1 MSSQQHTGGGG
12 MALSYSFPIL
22 SEKEIVQCL
31 HELGMK
37 TTVEQIQ
44 KPTYEIVQH
53 IFENLVVLL
62 CGVTREELQQPVFAA
77 IDAIEYAELHDES
90 IPAMAFFVQT
100 AKLLRSSGVKDFS
113 MKDLHKPEGARLKKS
128 LSAVINFAKFREEK
142 LVAYT
147 ELQEKHE
154 ELIDNR
160 DRLRREHEE
169 LEKELARMTEEREA
183 ELPEV
188 ANVEAEVDI
197 LYGENQALN
206 KQQASMSNELKSLK
220 QEVNAMTEDAAQ
232 LSLKVSAVR
241 GTQEDLKAQI
251 VQSPHKIKAELED
264 LAGALELEKVTL
276 SEAEKSS
283 RDVASKLDAALKI
296 EKEVAKVIA
305 MMQDTT
311 VEIKKKKE
319 VSKRVKALRSHI
331 ASQEHE
337 LTQLEATNQH
347 LNRQHASLMERI
359 ERVKAQ
365 CEIRKQAA
373 QGRVEE
379 QLRHREAIEAGN
391 AAAVAKLNQ
400 NEAAIRAIE
409 AKAADLRA
417 AHESQIGSVL
427 RQYHSL
433 RETVHLY
440 QEKIEGYMR
449 NADDTTKDQTDY
461 SSITQSLLEVR

>member
-1 MSSQQHTGGGG
+1 

-264 LAGALELEKVTL
+264 LDGALELEKAAL

>member
-1 MSSQQHTGGGG
+1 

-37 TTVEQIQ
+37 ATVEQIQ

-62 CGVTREELQQPVFAA
+62 CGVTSEELQQPVFAA

-100 AKLLRSSGVKDFS
+100 AKLLQSSGVKDFS

-154 ELIDNR
+154 ELIENR
-160 DRLRREHEE
+160 DRLKREHEE

-183 ELPEV
+183 ELPEA

-206 KQQASMSNELKSLK
+206 KQQANMSNELKALK

-232 LSLKVSAVR
+232 LRLKVSAVR

-264 LAGALELEKVTL
+264 LAGALELEKAAL
-276 SEAEKSS
+276 SEAEKST

-319 VSKRVKALRSHI
+319 VSKRVKALRSNI

-347 LNRQHASLMERI
+347 LTRQHASLMERI

-365 CEIRKQAA
+365 CDIRKQAA

-409 AKAADLRA
+409 AQAADLRA

-433 RETVHLY
+433 RECVHLY
-440 QEKIEGYMR
+440 QEKIEAYMK